1 VGICAGGLGGDVA
14 VVKAMVDAISLRSA
28 GMAMAELGAR
38 ESAIDASLMLLQ
50 SVRIND
56 NRTP

>member
-1 VGICAGGLGGDVA
+1 
-14 VVKAMVDAISLRSA
+14 
-28 GMAMAELGAR
+28 MAELGAR

-56 NRTP
+56 NAIP

>member
-1 VGICAGGLGGDVA
+1 LGGDVA

-56 NRTP
+56 NAIP